1 MSLVNFDLNRD
12 ISDTTVVAETSFTI
26 SNSTDAKSNF
36 ISAYAMDA
44 SSTGFLINS
53 QGITT
58 PSPLSAAFRAVA
70 NFYFSST
77 AASVPVAQN
86 VASLT
91 STLRAI
97 QVARTTFDDGIA
109 SGSLTA
115 TISFLTNGV
124 GGSESRLFVDQPEI
138 SITSSVGRKGSIK
151 EQVAGVVSNNVA
163 GTVFYDTGT
172 IVFHGGTGTSD
183 FLVPSSSGFVFGAA
197 SADKVTIN
205 TLQFK
210 SATHTKRTTY
220 FTRAFNKEFNYTN
233 NQTALENTVNGS
245 ITGSLTSLPTT
256 YITTVGLYND
266 DGEILAV
273 AKVSPPFKK
282 DFDKEAV
289 FAVRM
294 NY

>member
-12 ISDTTVVAETSFTI
+12 VSDATVISRTSFTI
-26 SNSTDAKSNF
+26 SNLTDAKNNY

-44 SSTGFLINS
+44 ASTGFLTNS
-53 QGITT
+53 QSVTT
-58 PSPLSAAFRAVA
+58 PTPLSGAFRAVA

-91 STLRAI
+91 SILRTVQI
-97 QVARTTFDDGIA
+97 SRTTLDDGIA
-109 SGSLTA
+109 SGSVTA

-124 GGSESRLFVDQPEI
+124 GGSEGRIFVDQPET
-138 SITSSVGRKGSIK
+138 SITSSVGRKGSMK
-151 EQVAGVVSNNVA
+151 EQVAGIVSNNVV

-172 IVFHGGTGTSD
+172 IVFHGGTGSSD
-183 FLVPSSSGFVFGAA
+183 LLVPSVSGFEFGTA
-197 SADKVTIN
+197 SSDKITIN
-205 TLQFK
+205 SLQFK
-210 SATHTKRTTY
+210 SSTHTKRTT
-220 FTRAFNKEFNYTN
+220 FFVRAFNKEFNYTN
-233 NQTALENTVNGS
+233 NQTSLSNTVNGT
-245 ITGSLTSLPTT
+245 ITGSLTSTPTT

-266 DGEILAV
+266 SGEILAV

-282 DFDKEAV
+282 DFDKEGV